1 MRKIPLTVSVP
12 QPCQQ
17 PWEEMTPDARGRFC
31 GSCQK
36 SVIDF
41 STLSDSQ
48 IVALLSDTSQKYC
61 GRFKKSQLDRLIL
74 PEQQAASLLPAAV
87 LSVMLAASVPAS
99 AADNHAQHITRD
111 TTVSRTITGKVT
123 MEDGAVVPGTAIQI
137 KGTKTGTVTDPNG
150 HYRLNI
156 PSAPSNQQMVLVF
169 TNIGYVKEEV
179 TLAAQQTVDVVLKP
193 DENRL
198 TGEVLV
204 VAGGACVKKATPWQR
219 LKYRWQRLWHR

>member
-1 MRKIPLTVSVP
+1 MRKIPLVVSMP

-17 PWEEMTPDARGRFC
+17 PWEDMTPDARGRFC

-41 STLSDSQ
+41 SILSDSQ

-87 LSVMLAASVPAS
+87 LSVMLAASVPAA
-99 AADNHAQHITRD
+99 AADNHSQHLPTD

-123 MEDGAVVPGTAIQI
+123 MEDGALIPGTSIRV
-137 KGTKTGTVTDPNG
+137 KGTKTGTITDPNG

-156 PSAPSNQQMVLVF
+156 PSAPSGQQVVLVF
-169 TNIGYVKEEV
+169 SYIGCLEKEV

-193 DENRL
+193 DESRL
-198 TGEVLV
+198 ADEVV
-204 VAGGACVKKATPWQR
+204 IAGGPCVKRATPWQR
-219 LKYRWQRLWHR
+219 LKYRWQRLWRR